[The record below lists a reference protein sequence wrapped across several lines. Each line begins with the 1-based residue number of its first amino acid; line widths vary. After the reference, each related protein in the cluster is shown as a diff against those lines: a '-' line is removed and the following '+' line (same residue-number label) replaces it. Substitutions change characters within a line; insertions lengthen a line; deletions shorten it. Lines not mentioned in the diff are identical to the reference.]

1 MTRRQRLLGLLIAI
15 FPFLA
20 FAVSLFIGSWHI
32 PPRDILKALLSPIF
46 PSLAHGFADA
56 EGYIA
61 TVFSVRLPRLILA
74 MTVGA
79 SLSVSGTALQ
89 ALFKNPLVNESIL
102 GISSG
107 AAFGASISLV
117 FLGAAF
123 PPQISAFVFAVAA
136 VLVVL
141 AISRKSDSPIIS
153 LLLTGVI
160 TSAFF
165 SALLSLVE
173 YFASPY
179 ALQALFNW
187 LLGNLTWPGW
197 GELAV
202 ALPLMALGIAVIVMM
217 RWRLNVLSMSD
228 EEARAMGV
236 NLKRDKILVILTA
249 TLMTAAATSVAG
261 IIGWVGLLVPHLV
274 RMMVGVD
281 NRRVVP
287 LSAALGA
294 GYLVLADDLA
304 RSLAS
309 FELPVG
315 IFTSLIGIP
324 FFIVLLRRSRSVW
337 L

>member
-1 MTRRQRLLGLLIAI
+1 VTRTQRVLRGLIVI
-15 FPFLA
+15 FPFAA
-20 FAVSLFIGSWHI
+20 FFVSLFIGSWHI
-32 PPRDILKALLSPIF
+32 PVKDIVKTLLSPVF
-46 PSLAHGFADA
+46 PSLASGFPDP
-56 EGYIA
+56 EGYVN

-79 SLSVSGTALQ
+79 SLSVSGAALQ
-89 ALFKNPLVNESIL
+89 ALFKNPLVNEFIL

-107 AAFGASISLV
+107 AAFGASLSLV

-123 PPQISAFVFAVAA
+123 PPQIAAFAFAVAA
-136 VLVVL
+136 VLIVL
-141 AISRKSDSPIIS
+141 SISRKSDSPIIS

-187 LLGNLTWPGW
+187 LMGSMSWPGW
-197 GELAV
+197 HELVV
-202 ALPLMALGIAVIVMM
+202 ALPLMGVGVAVLILM
-217 RWRLNVLSMSD
+217 RWRLNALSMSD

-236 NLKRDKILVILTA
+236 NLRRDKILVIGLA

-261 IIGWVGLLVPHLV
+261 IIGWVGLLIPHLV

-324 FFIVLLRRSRSVW
+324 FFIVLLRKSKKVW